1 MEYTITRNEE
11 AEADLLITFSV
22 EDINQAY
29 DKAFEK
35 AQKKVKLN
43 GFRQGKAPL
52 EMVKKAIK
60 EESLTEDAINDL
72 LNDSIHHISHKLEF
86 APYVFPKLHIEKFDR
101 KSELSVKAT
110 YEKSPDVI
118 LGEYKNLPIS
128 NYKINLTDD
137 LIDKEFKAIAKKLS
151 KTASREENETVQE
164 KDLVELEI
172 SSTKE
177 GETVADT
184 STENIELGTNPAFEK
199 FDVEILGLKLGEEKT
214 FSFTFP
220 TDNET
225 VKDIA
230 GQTYNYHIR
239 VLSISKIVYPEID
252 DNLAKEWNEKFQ
264 TLQELKDEIIKNYHE
279 QFEAEFKNKN
289 FAIML
294 SSIVKDSK
302 FIIPPTLMLDEKNGI
317 FERIKERTKLNDLTI
332 EKYSEVLKQPLEE
345 TNTNLLA
352 QAERNIKNYLAIHK
366 ISATESL
373 SITPIE
379 VNDVY
384 ESVTK
389 GLKTKPDSNQ
399 KRNILSNIHSN
410 LVQEKVEKFLFSNAK
425 QASIEEISVEKA
437 NEILNHPI

>member
-11 AEADLLITFSV
+11 SEADLLIKFTV
-22 EDINQAY
+22 EDL
-29 DKAFEK
+29 DKAFDKALEK

-72 LNDSIHHISHKLEF
+72 LNDSIHHIGHKLEF
-86 APYVFPKLHIEKFDR
+86 SPYIFPKLSIEKFDR
-101 KSELSVKAT
+101 NSELSVKAF
-110 YEKSPDVI
+110 YEKAPDVT
-118 LGEYKNLPIS
+118 LGEYKNLPVS
-128 NYKINLTDD
+128 NYQIKISDELLDRE
-137 LIDKEFKAIAKKLS
+137 LKAIAKKFS

-164 KDLVELEI
+164 KDLVEVNI
-172 SSTKE
+172 TSKKE
-177 GETVADT
+177 GEETSDT
-184 STENIELGTNPAFEK
+184 TTEEIELGTNPAFEK
-199 FDVEILGLKLGEEKT
+199 FDAEIVGLKLFEEKT
-214 FSFTFP
+214 FKFTFP
-220 TDNET
+220 ENDET
-225 VKDIA
+225 VRDLA
-230 GQTYNYHIR
+230 GVTYEYNVK
-239 VLSISKIVYPEID
+239 VLSISTVIYPEID
-252 DNLAKEWNEKFQ
+252 DNLAKEYSENFQ
-264 TLQELKDEIIKNYHE
+264 TLDDLKKDIIQKYTE
-279 QFEAEFKNKN
+279 KYEAEFKNKN

-294 SSIVKDSK
+294 SSVVKASK

-317 FERIKERTKLNDLTI
+317 FERIKERTHLHDLTI

-345 TNTNLLA
+345 TNSNLMA

-373 SITPIE
+373 AITPQEI
-379 VNDVY
+379 NDVY

-389 GLKTKPDSNQ
+389 GLKTKPDTNQ

-410 LVQEKVEKFLFSNAK
+410 LVQEKVENFLFSNAK
-425 QASIEEISVEKA
+425 QASPEEISVEKA